1 MSSFFNTEF
10 PIGYHFAVFPAFVDV
25 GTPQPTT
32 QGPLRNQSNG
42 IGIHSKSKSHT
53 NGTMRSHYAC
63 LCLLFAIQA
72 RPAHSFATDAVAKV
86 VDRSHLPQNVKDN
99 LDEYGQ
105 AYYCK
110 VCAVGFGKEKNYR
123 QHIAGRKHKQM
134 EADQA
139 SALGNYVSDC
149 PTWASAGKEGT
160 SQGDIDVETQW
171 RDSEL
176 EEFPHDHSCIQ
187 TSLTVE
193 HLSPRLRARFW
204 RYLHDSFGV
213 HFAELPG
220 ILHHVSLHSPQYLRV
235 KELFET
241 CESFKLIG
249 DIIVKDADKID
260 TIYDLACGH
269 ALLGT
274 LLAYR
279 FPRKKV
285 VCVDLVERDSHF
297 AFRSAFVE
305 VGESFDS
312 QIPLSNLEYRVAD
325 LLSVET
331 ELAPSS
337 FLVAL
342 HACNEA
348 NKHVADMARGVGAGW
363 AVMPCCIRSGLYL
376 GGASVLDFSSED
388 RYKLLCGVFAEAN
401 EATTVRAISRHITA
415 RPILIAGR
423 SEQGGKSS
431 RKEGNDDLP
440 TKSLR
445 RGTMPPLI

>member
-1 MSSFFNTEF
+1 
-10 PIGYHFAVFPAFVDV
+10 
-25 GTPQPTT
+25 
-32 QGPLRNQSNG
+32 
-42 IGIHSKSKSHT
+42 
-53 NGTMRSHYAC
+53 MRSHYAC

-72 RPAHSFATDAVAKV
+72 RPAHSFAADAVAKV
-86 VDRSHLPQNVKDN
+86 VDRSHLPQHVRDN
-99 LDEYGQ
+99 LDEYGH

-123 QHIAGRKHKQM
+123 QHLAGRKHKQM

-139 SALGNYVSDC
+139 SAWRDYVSDC
-149 PTWASAGKEGT
+149 PTWAGKEGT

-187 TSLTVE
+187 TSLTVAD
-193 HLSPRLRARFW
+193 LSPRLRARFW
-204 RYLHDSFGV
+204 RYLHDSFGI
-213 HFAELPG
+213 HFAELPR
-220 ILHHVSLHSPQYLRV
+220 IFHHVSLHSPQYLRV

-249 DIIVKDADKID
+249 DIIAKDADGID

-269 ALLGT
+269 GLLGT

-279 FPRKKV
+279 FPRKRV

-297 AFRSAFVE
+297 AFHSAFVE
-305 VGESFDS
+305 AGESFDK

-325 LLSVET
+325 LVSVET
-331 ELAPSS
+331 EVSPSS

-348 NKHVADMARGVGAGW
+348 NKHVTDMARGVGAGW

-376 GGASVLDFSSED
+376 GRASVLDFSSED

-401 EATTVRAISRHITA
+401 EANIVRAISRHITA

-423 SEQGGKSS
+423 SEQGSTSWEGEKEG
-431 RKEGNDDLP
+431 EGNDDLP
-440 TKSLR
+440 TKLLR

>member
-1 MSSFFNTEF
+1 
-10 PIGYHFAVFPAFVDV
+10 
-25 GTPQPTT
+25 
-32 QGPLRNQSNG
+32 
-42 IGIHSKSKSHT
+42 
-53 NGTMRSHYAC
+53 MRPHCAC
-63 LCLLFAIQA
+63 LYLLLAIQA
-72 RPAHSFATDAVAKV
+72 RSTHTFATDAVAKE
-86 VDRSHLPQNVKDN
+86 VDRSHLPQHVKDN
-99 LDEYGQ
+99 LDKYGHT
-105 AYYCK
+105 YYCK

-123 QHIAGRKHKQM
+123 QHIAGRRHKQM
-134 EADQA
+134 AADQA
-139 SALGNYVSDC
+139 NAWRDYVSDC
-149 PTWASAGKEGT
+149 PTWADTCSNEGTT

-187 TSLTVE
+187 TSLTISD
-193 HLSPRLRARFW
+193 LKPRLRARIW
-204 RYLHDSFGV
+204 RYLKDSFGI
-213 HFAELPG
+213 HFPEMPR
-220 ILHHVSLHSPQYLRV
+220 IFHHVSLHSPKYLRV

-241 CESFKLIG
+241 CDSFKLIG
-249 DIIVKDADKID
+249 GIIAKDANEID
-260 TIYDLACGH
+260 VIYDLACGH
-269 ALLGT
+269 GLLGV

-279 FPRKKV
+279 FPKQKV

-297 AFRSAFVE
+297 AFRSAFIE
-305 VGESFDS
+305 EGESFDS

-325 LLSVET
+325 LMEVEKEVT
-331 ELAPSS
+331 PSN

-401 EATTVRAISRHITA
+401 EATIVRAISRHITA
-415 RPILIAGR
+415 RPILIAAR
-423 SEQGGKSS
+423 SEPVNKSLE
-431 RKEGNDDLP
+431 KEGNDDLP
-440 TKSLR
+440 TPTKLLR

>member
-1 MSSFFNTEF
+1 
-10 PIGYHFAVFPAFVDV
+10 
-25 GTPQPTT
+25 
-32 QGPLRNQSNG
+32 
-42 IGIHSKSKSHT
+42 
-53 NGTMRSHYAC
+53 MRSHYAC
-63 LCLLFAIQA
+63 LCLLFVIQA
-72 RPAHSFATDAVAKV
+72 RSAHSFATDVVGLHVAKV
-86 VDRSHLPQNVKDN
+86 VDRSHLPQHVRDN
-99 LDEYGQ
+99 LDEYGH

-123 QHIAGRKHKQM
+123 QHIAGRKHKQI

-139 SALGNYVSDC
+139 SAWRDYVSDC
-149 PTWASAGKEGT
+149 PTWAGRNEGT

-176 EEFPHDHSCIQ
+176 EGFPHDHSCIQ
-187 TSLTVE
+187 TSLTVGD
-193 HLSPRLRARFW
+193 LSPGLRARFW
-204 RYLHDSFGV
+204 RYLHDTFV
-213 HFAELPG
+213 HFAELPQ
-220 ILHHVSLHSPQYLRV
+220 IFHHVSLQTQQYLRV

-241 CESFKLIG
+241 CEAFKLIG
-249 DIIVKDADKID
+249 DIIAKDSNEID

-269 ALLGT
+269 GLLGI

-285 VCVDLVERDSHF
+285 VCIDLVERDSHF
-297 AFRSAFVE
+297 AFRSAFVKA
-305 VGESFDS
+305 GESFDS
-312 QIPLSNLEYRVAD
+312 QIPLSNLEYREAD

-331 ELAPSS
+331 EVSSSS

-348 NKHVADMARGVGAGW
+348 NKHVADMARRVGAGW

-376 GGASVLDFSSED
+376 SGASVLDFSSED

-401 EATTVRAISRHITA
+401 GATIVRAISRHITA

-423 SEQGGKSS
+423 SEPVNKPLGKE
-431 RKEGNDDLP
+431 RHDDLP
-440 TKSLR
+440 TKLLR
-445 RGTMPPLI
+445 RGTMPPLV